1 METTPRQF
9 RSPATVEN
17 QAPYLNKSNASTNSM
32 LDKELLKKLDGPW
45 KILKNGTMFG
55 IGGIKRFSVIVLLF
69 AVMNLFLFG
78 IGMYTA
84 VTNNFSWS
92 TIGILFIMILLGSA
106 FTLWAGYRSYRYVF
120 INILSKIYENTNQYQ
135 QNMCAEAVLRAGR
148 IFSGE
153 EHVTNEKLEAA
164 VDWGNRIYDAYGQIP
179 VFFQSGITQLLKRI
193 PVTAFLL
200 SMKED
205 IKAGNNKL
213 AADKLHA
220 LVTDFINAHFFSTNN
235 TRWLLWLIP
244 LNVILMAALA
254 LYGAA

>member
-1 METTPRQF
+1 MDTTPRQF

-45 KILKNGTMFG
+45 KILKNGTM
-55 IGGIKRFSVIVLLF
+55 
-69 AVMNLFLFG
+69 FG

-148 IFSGE
+148 IFSGG
-153 EHVTNEKLEAA
+153 EHVTNEKLNAA

-179 VFFQSGITQLLKRI
+179 VFFQSGITQLLNRLPI
-193 PVTAFLL
+193 AAFLL

-244 LNVILMAALA
+244 LNIILMAALA